1 MKQKPYIEDF
11 DFSKR
16 EYRRRKHSICFLGS
30 IVDQLL
36 YEGGKLAP
44 AAEHF
49 HKMNDDEKRRYTE
62 AITAIHVWL
71 DNMKELAYG
80 EDAEPDE
87 ERQDK
92 NEY

>member
-16 EYRRRKHSICFLGS
+16 EYRRRKNLICFLGS

-36 YEGGKLAP
+36 YEGNKLAP
-44 AAEHF
+44 VAEKF
-49 HKMNDDEKRRYTE
+49 HKMNDNEKRRYTE
-62 AITAIHVWL
+62 ALTAISVWL
-71 DNMKELAYG
+71 ENMKDLAYG
-80 EDAEPDE
+80 EDEPDE
-87 ERQDK
+87 ERTDK